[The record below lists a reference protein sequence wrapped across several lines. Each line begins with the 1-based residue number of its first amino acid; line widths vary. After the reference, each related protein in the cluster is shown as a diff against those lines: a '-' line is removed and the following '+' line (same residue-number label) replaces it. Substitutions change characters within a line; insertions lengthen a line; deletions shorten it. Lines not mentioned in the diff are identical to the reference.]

1 MKNWMLAL
9 GFVIC
14 WLAASEMDYQDAL
27 LAEATITDDIRIDQ
41 EKTSI
46 ASRQF

>member
-1 MKNWMLAL
+1 MLAL

-14 WLAASEMDYQDAL
+14 WLAVSEMDYQDAL